1 MSSMYINYDGVESYA
16 STIAKRNDTLLQE
29 LHKIQEHNKSLS
41 GEWESD
47 SAVRIREKITGME
60 PRFQQY
66 YDIVD
71 NYVKLLRNTVQDYK
85 RTESTNTANADQF
98 I

>member
-29 LHKIQEHNKSLS
+29 LHNIQEHIKSLS

-47 SAVRIREKITGME
+47 SAVRMRENCFGIQYRIIRE
-60 PRFQQY
+60 
-66 YDIVD
+66 
-71 NYVKLLRNTVQDYK
+71 LRAPIQRTQISLYK
-85 RTESTNTANADQF
+85 S
-98 I
+98 